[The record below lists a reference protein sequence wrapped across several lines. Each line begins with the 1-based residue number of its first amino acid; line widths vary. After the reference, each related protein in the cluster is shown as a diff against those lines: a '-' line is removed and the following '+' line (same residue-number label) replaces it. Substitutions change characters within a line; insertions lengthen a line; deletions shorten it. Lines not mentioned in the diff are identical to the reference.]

1 MLERGKKILKS
12 ITCKCPAKINLCLDV
27 TGKRSDGYHDLKMI
41 MQSINLFDIVTVE
54 ISSGDDIEIYTD
66 KMNIPC
72 DEKNTCYKAA
82 KTFYDKLSVKR
93 NVKIII
99 EKNIPSGAG
108 MGGGS
113 SDAAGVLRAL
123 NKLEGEP
130 FSVDVL
136 KVLGKSVGAD
146 VPFCVEGGCF
156 LCEGIGEILTPL
168 EPMKNVYAVVTKPDF
183 SVSTVWVYKNLK
195 IEEISHPD
203 VDKLIEGMEKGDYK
217 PFRKYSGNVLESV
230 IIKEHPEIEDMKKK
244 MTEFGAVYSLMT
256 GSGPTV
262 FGIFEKRED
271 AGNAEKY
278 FKNLNDETY
287 LVSM

>member
-1 MLERGKKILKS
+1 MKS
-12 ITCKCPAKINLCLDV
+12 ITCKCPAKLNLCLDV

-54 ISSGDDIEIYTD
+54 VSSGDDIKICTD
-66 KMNIPC
+66 KMDIPC

-82 KTFYDKLSVKR
+82 KAFYDKLLVRR
-93 NVKIII
+93 NVKITI

-123 NKLEGEP
+123 NKLEEEP
-130 FSVDVL
+130 FSVDEL
-136 KVLGKSVGAD
+136 RVLGKSVGAD

-168 EPMKNVYAVVTKPDF
+168 EPMENVYAVVTKPDF
-183 SVSTVWVYKNLK
+183 SVSTVWVYRNLK
-195 IEEISHPD
+195 LDDVSHPD
-203 VDKLIEGMEKGDYK
+203 VDILTEALKKGDYK
-217 PFRKYSGNVLESV
+217 TFEKHSGNVLESV
-230 IIKEHPEIEDMKKK
+230 ITKEHPEIEDMKKK
-244 MTEFGAVYSLMT
+244 MKTFGAIYSLMT

-271 AGNAEKY
+271 ADRAEKY
-278 FKNLNDETY
+278 FKTLNDETY

>member
-1 MLERGKKILKS
+1 MKS
-12 ITCKCPAKINLCLDV
+12 ITCKCPAKLNLCLDV

-54 ISSGDDIEIYTD
+54 TSSGDDIEIYTD

-82 KTFYDKLSVKR
+82 KVFYDKLGVRRK
-93 NVKIII
+93 VKIII

-113 SDAAGVLRAL
+113 SDAAGVLRTL

-130 FSVDVL
+130 FSVDEL

-168 EPMKNVYAVVTKPDF
+168 VPMKNVYAVVTKPDF

-195 IEEISHPD
+195 LDEVSHPE
-203 VDKLIEGMEKGDYK
+203 VDKLTAELAKGDYK
-217 PFRKYSGNVLESV
+217 LFQEYSGNVLESV
-230 IIKEHPEIEDMKKK
+230 IIKEHSEIEDMKKK
-244 MTEFGAVYSLMT
+244 MKDLGAIYSLMT

-262 FGIFEKRED
+262 FGIFEKKED
-271 AGNAEKY
+271 AEKAEKY
-278 FKNLNDETY
+278 FKSINDETY